1 MKFFID
7 TANIEEIKEA
17 ASIGVLDGVT
27 TNPTLISREEGHPTE
42 ILKQICEIVDGP
54 ISAEVVALDW
64 EGMIK
69 EGTEVAKLHDNI
81 VVKIPMTTEGLK
93 AVKALNTDGIRTNV
107 TLVFS
112 AIQAL
117 LAARAGASFVSPF
130 VGRLDDISTPGME
143 SISQIVQIFRNYS
156 IQTEIIVASVRN
168 PLHVLDAALMGADI
182 ATIPFK
188 VIEQLSKHPLTDKG
202 IENFLKD
209 WEKVKNR
216 L

>member
-17 ASIGVLDGVT
+17 ASLGILDGVT
-27 TNPTLISREEGHPTE
+27 TNPTLISREEGNPTE
-42 ILKQICEIVDGP
+42 ILKKICEIVDGP
-54 ISAEVVALDW
+54 ISAEVVSLDW
-64 EGMIK
+64 EGMVK

-107 TLVFS
+107 TLVFT
-112 AIQAL
+112 ALQAL
-117 LAARAGASFVSPF
+117 LAAKAGASFISPF
-130 VGRLDDISTPGME
+130 VGRLDDISTAGME